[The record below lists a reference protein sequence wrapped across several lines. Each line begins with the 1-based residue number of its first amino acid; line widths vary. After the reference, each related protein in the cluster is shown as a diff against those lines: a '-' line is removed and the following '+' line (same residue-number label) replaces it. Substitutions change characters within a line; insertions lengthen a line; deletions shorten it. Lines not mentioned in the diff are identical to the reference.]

1 MDPADTDQAAQEL
14 KRAAERICVLILI
27 DDYPRIDIEI
37 EKANLKRRVREMFPD
52 KVRLYEMI
60 YESRFRRLW
69 EQWRQEGGSA
79 G

>member
-1 MDPADTDQAAQEL
+1 MTDQEL
-14 KRAAERICVLILI
+14 KRAAERICALILI
-27 DDYPRIDIEI
+27 DDYPEIDIEI

-69 EQWRQEGGSA
+69 EQWRRPPH
-79 G
+79 